1 MLSKDSSQ
9 FNQKISAKDPSFNS
23 SLDLNL
29 MMKLRMDQ
37 DIKFSSPEKQ
47 ASSFKDS
54 EDLRLSPITSMRQ
67 TSDKQ
72 KQSEPMSEEHY
83 LETQR
88 ENRNMTTIP
97 DTQRKLII
105 DIENL
110 DTKNF
115 DTTDQ
120 VKLTTEN
127 KEYATLLDIVGE
139 DEDHD
144 ILIKNQPN

>member
-1 MLSKDSSQ
+1 
-9 FNQKISAKDPSFNS
+9 
-23 SLDLNL
+23 
-29 MMKLRMDQ
+29 
-37 DIKFSSPEKQ
+37 
-47 ASSFKDS
+47 
-54 EDLRLSPITSMRQ
+54 
-67 TSDKQ
+67 
-72 KQSEPMSEEHY
+72 MSEEHY

>member
-1 MLSKDSSQ
+1 
-9 FNQKISAKDPSFNS
+9 
-23 SLDLNL
+23 
-29 MMKLRMDQ
+29 
-37 DIKFSSPEKQ
+37 
-47 ASSFKDS
+47 
-54 EDLRLSPITSMRQ
+54 
-67 TSDKQ
+67 
-72 KQSEPMSEEHY
+72 MSEEHY

-127 KEYATLLDIVGE
+127 KEYATLLEIGGE

-144 ILIKNQPN
+144 VLIKNQPN

>member
-1 MLSKDSSQ
+1 
-9 FNQKISAKDPSFNS
+9 
-23 SLDLNL
+23 
-29 MMKLRMDQ
+29 
-37 DIKFSSPEKQ
+37 
-47 ASSFKDS
+47 
-54 EDLRLSPITSMRQ
+54 
-67 TSDKQ
+67 
-72 KQSEPMSEEHY
+72 MSEEHY

-127 KEYATLLDIVGE
+127 KEYATLLDIGGE

-144 ILIKNQPN
+144 VLIKNQPN

>member
-1 MLSKDSSQ
+1 
-9 FNQKISAKDPSFNS
+9 
-23 SLDLNL
+23 
-29 MMKLRMDQ
+29 
-37 DIKFSSPEKQ
+37 
-47 ASSFKDS
+47 
-54 EDLRLSPITSMRQ
+54 
-67 TSDKQ
+67 
-72 KQSEPMSEEHY
+72 MSEEHY

-144 ILIKNQPN
+144 ILIKNQPK